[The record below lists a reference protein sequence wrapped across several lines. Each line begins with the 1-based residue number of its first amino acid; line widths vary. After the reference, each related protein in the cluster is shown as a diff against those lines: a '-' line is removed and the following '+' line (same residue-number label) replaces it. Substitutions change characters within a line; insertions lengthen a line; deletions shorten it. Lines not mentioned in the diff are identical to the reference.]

1 MTWQIPQKIKSILGS
16 LVLAV
21 VLLFIVFWAASNGQ
35 KAAQAAIII
44 QTGQQATKA
53 LNYFYQDQNR
63 YPSALEF
70 DDQNTMLSYFTS
82 FPLPEFISASCSKS
96 FDYKRPSD
104 NSYGLSFCL
113 PAANGQFSS
122 GWNTVTGTTPQ

>member
-21 VLLFIVFWAASNGQ
+21 VLLFIVFW
-35 KAAQAAIII
+35 AAIII